1 MNAVFSTTNVGTD
14 MSKKDRGDIDECD
27 DETQTKSNKLK

>member
-1 MNAVFSTTNVGTD
+1 MDAVFSPTNVGTD
-14 MSKKDRGDIDECD
+14 VSEKDRGDIDECD

>member
-1 MNAVFSTTNVGTD
+1 MDAVFSPTIVGTD
-14 MSKKDRGDIDECD
+14 ISEKDRDDLNECD